1 MTGSRL
7 KAACLCCAMVIWA
20 STVAGAL
27 SHMPKPDLPQKVGA
41 WTRPE
46 SPRLIDARNIY
57 AYMDGAGEL
66 YVSYRFRSLEVFDY
80 KGRGPEKILVE
91 IYYMGTPDDAYG
103 LLSLDWGG
111 EAVAL
116 DGSTPAVKGVSLAHP
131 PAALYGKGL
140 LRLRAGRL
148 YARVLASR
156 ETPATRKAVLALGRA
171 IAAGR
176 QPGPVPGLIHKLPGD
191 IGPHWK
197 LRPDRVSF
205 FRSYLVLNNIFYV
218 SHTNLLDLDHSV
230 EAVMAVYQKTESN
243 PRRRIHFLMVKYET
257 KDLAAQAV
265 KHFQAAYLPEH
276 KASGGSAAIQTS
288 KIEDGWLAYRLKDRY
303 VLIVFQAPDQD
314 LARTLIQKAG
324 HNLP

>member
-1 MTGSRL
+1 
-7 KAACLCCAMVIWA
+7 
-20 STVAGAL
+20 
-27 SHMPKPDLPQKVGA
+27 MPTHRPELPQKVGT
-41 WTRPE
+41 WTRPDA
-46 SPRLIDARNIY
+46 PRLIDAKNIY

-66 YVSYRFRSLEVFDY
+66 YVGYRFRSLEVFDY

-91 IYYMGTPDDAYG
+91 IYYMATPDDAFG

-116 DGSTPAVKGVSLAHP
+116 DGSTPAGPGVSPAHP

-176 QPGPVPGLIHKLPGD
+176 RPGPVPGLIRRLPRD
-191 IGPHWK
+191 IGPDWK

-218 SHTNLLDLDHSV
+218 SHTNILDLDHSV
-230 EAVMAVYQKTESN
+230 EAVMAVYEKTGGQ
-243 PRRRIHFLMVKYET
+243 PRRRIHFLVVKYDST
-257 KDLAAQAV
+257 DLAAKAV
-265 KHFQAAYLPEH
+265 KHFQGAYLPEH
-276 KASGGSAAIQTS
+276 KGRGGPAAIQTF
-288 KIEDGWLAYRLKDRY
+288 KIEDGWLAYRLKNRY
-303 VLIVFQAPDQD
+303 ALIVFQAPDQD
-314 LARTLIQKAG
+314 LARTMIQKAG